1 MLLPWALSLSTVFLV
16 PACGTPPCAV
26 HNGISDTN
34 TLYAA
39 SALES
44 LRCLNDY
51 LSHIR
56 CSWTESMQMH
66 SQAPL
71 SLYHWNNV
79 DRESPCLPYR
89 HPDQLPDGRLTVHC
103 RYNTTGFAMGARDA
117 FFFKTPCPPALT
129 KTVSPLQ
136 HVRLGPPRNLSQ
148 QAVEGGGA
156 VLKWQ
161 DPPHATPSRQRSSLS
176 YQVGYRRRGG
186 QDWTEVEVSE
196 LELRFEAGSLA
207 ADCEYEAKVRVRED
221 KGLWSE
227 WSPLVEW
234 KTENVPGPSNLQCV
248 FDGQMEVHCSWE
260 VKRELAEVIIYRLS
274 YRLNQSLPAQ
284 WCSMSSP
291 PNAQHSR
298 DPVLRFSCSF
308 LVSDPEQQLQVELL
322 PTHNTR
328 EILSHK
334 HVQPSP
340 PVLVEVT
347 ERGQDWVLSWTPPES
362 SSLLSISYE
371 LRYWSTKKQERMTYL
386 NFTES
391 ARSFVMHR
399 GSLLPSTHYAAQVR
413 AWAIP
418 RPSYAGP
425 PSEWTQQIEW
435 TTHPAPWSISTL
447 IYIPIAVL
455 VGIIFISLYFTLPAC
470 RRRIVLWKVS
480 VPTPI
485 KSKVLEEIMKRT
497 PSTKPTLQKE
507 IEKTLICSVQVLGKV
522 NESCYLEDCSQP
534 QKLAKG
540 NSPGPCWETAP
551 KTALL
556 GSPGPPDSPQEASL
570 SFSGPY
576 ILCPD
581 CSLPEASEAEGQ
593 TSQGHFLFDTPILSQ
608 LPPPSLCQS
617 MVGYVGIP
625 APEDDPC
632 KDLAPGSSQELGP
645 VWDGYVADPNELMG
659 DPRPKSSPGF
669 PDCDPPAYTPT
680 PVPFPGGPAE
690 FEGRGAAYPPSGVPG
705 YPAGRQGLGLSD
717 RRCDVTDYV
726 RLSETL

>member
-16 PACGTPPCAV
+16 PACGTPRCAV

-148 QAVEGGGA
+148 RAVEGGGA

-161 DPPHATPSRQRSSLS
+161 DPRTPPPRANAPPSATKSATEGAAARTGRA
-176 YQVGYRRRGG
+176 GRNRRRINKDAGNPPNTV
-186 QDWTEVEVSE
+186 QEVEVSE

-260 VKRELAEVIIYRLS
+260 VKRELAEVITYRLS

-308 LVSDPEQQLQVELL
+308 SVSEPEQQLQVELL
-322 PTHNTR
+322 PTYNHQGDPVSQTR
-328 EILSHK
+328 STFSTRSGGGEDDVSQLYR
-334 HVQPSP
+334 
-340 PVLVEVT
+340 
-347 ERGQDWVLSWTPPES
+347 ERPLFRHAQ
-362 SSLLSISYE
+362 
-371 LRYWSTKKQERMTYL
+371 
-386 NFTES
+386 
-391 ARSFVMHR
+391 

-418 RPSYAGP
+418 RTSYTGP